1 MNIKKISLF
10 ICMLFLLF
18 IFGCTEDDTP
28 RLKEFAITF
37 IGNNNEN
44 IQIILVEENKK
55 INYPEAPIVEG
66 YEFIGWDQN
75 LEYVTADT
83 TIKALYQVKV
93 FNVTFYDY
101 YNNVIST
108 QKVEYNKNAL
118 PPELGNIDG
127 YEFTGWNQDYN
138 NVKSDLEIKAIYD
151 KTYTVK
157 FFDYNNNLII
167 EKTVKHGSS
176 VEAPNVPTVDGYEF
190 IGWNKNLNNITS
202 NLVINAL
209 YKASEYTVKFYDADN
224 NVISTQNVL
233 HGKAAQEVTKPQK
246 NGYTFEKW
254 DTDFN
259 KVTSNLDIKP
269 IFKINKYVVKF
280 YDANNNVISTQE
292 IEFNSSAIAPSN
304 PSKNGYT
311 FIGWNNQ
318 FDNVTSDLNIYPIFK
333 ENTNPNPTTYY
344 TVKFYDANN
353 NVIST
358 QTIKLG
364 NSAVEPSQPTKVG
377 YTFTGWDKV
386 FDYVTSNLD
395 IYPIFKQNQVVDDP
409 TTYTV
414 TFLDNKGNTL
424 STSTVKKGEAAKAPT
439 PPTISFYKFVK
450 WDTDFSNVTSNLT
463 VKPIYEKTHT
473 TYAIS
478 DVNYWLQILTDK
490 YDLQEELLNRSE
502 INAYNQKV
510 LSDYTKTKV
519 LDVTKIASTTTGS
532 AVKELINRY
541 TNISKYTVYNS
552 STKVAITST
561 EKNTILNN
569 RALTNISSTVTVK
582 YGLIVD
588 FAWVRSYPTNH
599 YSNDY
604 YMDRFQETSLN
615 VGEAVAIYHT
625 SSDGNWYFVQAQNY
639 NGWVEKKFIAE
650 CSYSQMTSFLNPTNR
665 LVVISN
671 YETIE
676 GSHVRMGQSFPL
688 LSQGASYQISFPT
701 RNSSGNLVLKTVT
714 LTNKDSYSVGYLP
727 YTYEN
732 VFKQAFKLLGIN
744 YSWGDKEQNGRD
756 CSSTMNAIYA
766 CFGFMMPRNTSNQ
779 VSIPTYGTKIS
790 GITSTIM
797 KTYKPGTLI
806 FTSSHVMMYIGENEK
821 GVSYLLHNTNSG
833 NGECILQSL
842 DSYGGSKII
851 GTLKLQ

>member
-1 MNIKKISLF
+1 MNIKKLSI
-10 ICMLFLLF
+10 F
-18 IFGCTEDDTP
+18 IFTALLLILAGCNNDTLNSKQYVV
-28 RLKEFAITF
+28 RF
-37 IGNNNEN
+37 IGLKDTK
-44 IQIILVEENKK
+44 IDTILVWDYEK
-55 INYPEAPIVEG
+55 INYPTAPHIEG
-66 YEFIGWDQN
+66 YEFIGWDQTI
-75 LEYVTADT
+75 EYPTGDV
-83 TIKALYQVKV
+83 TIKALYEILT
-93 FNVTFYDY
+93 FTVTFYDND
-101 YNNVIST
+101 NNIIST
-108 QKVEYNKNAL
+108 QEVEYNKSATAPT
-118 PPELGNIDG
+118 PPTING
-127 YEFTGWNQDYN
+127 YRFIGWDSEYS
-138 NVKSDLEIKAIYD
+138 NVKNDLIIKPIYD
-151 KTYTVK
+151 GLSYVIK
-157 FFDYNNNLII
+157 FFDFNNNILF
-167 EKTVKHGSS
+167 EKTVNYGES
-176 VEAPNVPTVDGYEF
+176 VIAPAAPVIPGYTFIAWDQEF
-190 IGWNKNLNNITS
+190 NNITS
-202 NLVINAL
+202 NLDIKPIYQIN
-209 YKASEYTVKFYDADN
+209 KFIVKFYDASDK
-224 NVISTQNVL
+224 VISE
-233 HGKAAQEVTKPQK
+233 QEVAFNKSAIAPVSPSKT
-246 NGYTFEKW
+246 GHTFEKW
-254 DTDFN
+254 DTDFSM
-259 KVTSNLDIKP
+259 VTANLDVKP
-269 IFKINKYVVKF
+269 LFRINKYVVIFYDAQFNVISTQEVEYGASAKDVTIPIKDGYTFTGWDSPFDCITDNLNIYPVFIKNSDNPVTTYVVKF
-280 YDANNNVISTQE
+280 YDANN
-292 IEFNSSAIAPSN
+292 
-304 PSKNGYT
+304 Y
-311 FIGWNNQ
+311 
-318 FDNVTSDLNIYPIFK
+318 
-333 ENTNPNPTTYY
+333 
-344 TVKFYDANN
+344 
-353 NVIST
+353 VIST
-358 QTIKLG
+358 QTVELG
-364 NSAVEPSQPTKVG
+364 SSAVEPAQPTKNG
-377 YTFTGWDKV
+377 YTFTGWNKS

-395 IYPIFKQNQVVDDP
+395 IYPIFKKNEIIEDS

-424 STSTVKKGEAAKAPT
+424 STSTVKKGEAANAPT
-439 PPTISFYKFVK
+439 PPTINFYKFVK

-463 VKPIYEKTHT
+463 IKPIYEKTHT

-478 DVNYWLQILTDK
+478 NVNYWLQILTDK
-490 YDLQEELLNRSE
+490 YDLQEELLSRSE

-510 LSDYTKTKV
+510 LSDYSKTKV
-519 LDVTKIASTTTGS
+519 LDVTKIASTSTGTT
-532 AVKELINRY
+532 VKDLINKY
-541 TNISKYTVYNS
+541 SNINKYTIYNATTHAS
-552 STKVAITST
+552 ISTT
-561 EKNTILNN
+561 EKNNILNN
-569 RALTNISSTVTVK
+569 RAINNIPTTVNVK

-650 CSYSQMTSFLNPTNR
+650 CSYSEMKSFLNPTNR

-701 RNSSGNLVLKTVT
+701 RSSSGKLVLKTVT

-732 VFKQAFKLLGIN
+732 VFKQGFKLLGIN

-806 FTSSHVMMYIGENEK
+806 FTSSHVMMYIGENES